1 MSKEYNLKNIL
12 STGNNFTNAF
22 WGGLSGAADAV
33 NPRGQYY
40 VKANYKG
47 NGLADT
53 GIGYMANPDYRNF
66 GDAAQMLSALFK
78 KNKGD
83 GSSNSILQKLQA
95 LVNTK
100 QSGSSPYTLQGDLK
114 NPPYSGYGE
123 YKLPYQT
130 YQMPSTSF
138 NYNGINGDYK
148 LNTIGYE
155 VPDWLRGR

>member
-95 LVNTK
+95 LV
-100 QSGSSPYTLQGDLK
+100 K